1 VAHGLQSQRTRA
13 LGSLIRARGVMP
25 RPTGGSRGKDRS
37 TNAAKLRH
45 EDAVRDAAPDSDA
58 LRELVLHG
66 HRVFYRSAGGGPV
79 IVLVHG
85 ITSTSRTWA
94 NVLPALAERF
104 TIIAPDLLG
113 HGESAKPRGDY
124 SLGAY
129 ASGIRD
135 LLIALGHERATF
147 VGHSLGG
154 GVAMQLAYQFPEHC
168 DRLVLVASGG
178 LGREITALLRAASLP
193 GSELVLPLLVNEQLI
208 AAGRAAGRLLGRIG
222 LRVHTDVGE
231 VLRGHAS
238 LADGEARSAFLHT
251 LRTIVD
257 ARGQRVDASDRLYLA
272 QAVPFLLVWGERDP
286 IIPVEHARAAHR
298 LVPGSRLEL
307 FPNAGHFPHLDDP
320 LRFVRVLTEFMQTTE
335 PANVD
340 ASRWSALLR
349 SGGGGKSGPSPVSA
363 AAVGLPRS
371 EKRPPGRRSTG

>member
-1 VAHGLQSQRTRA
+1 
-13 LGSLIRARGVMP
+13 MP

-37 TNAAKLRH
+37 TNAAKLPH
-45 EDAVRDAAPDSDA
+45 EDAVRDAAPDFA
-58 LRELVLHG
+58 ELRELVLHG
-66 HRVFYRSAGGGPV
+66 HRVFYRSAGSGPV

-85 ITSTSRTWA
+85 ITSTSGTWA
-94 NVLPALAERF
+94 DVLPALAEHF
-104 TIIAPDLLG
+104 TVIAPDLLG

-208 AAGRAAGRLLGRIG
+208 AAGRVAGRLLGRIG

-298 LVPGSRLEL
+298 LVPGSRLEI

-335 PANVD
+335 PATVD
-340 ASRWSALLR
+340 ASRWSDLLR
-349 SGGGGKSGPSPVSA
+349 SGGGGESGPSSVSA
-363 AAVGLPRS
+363 AAVGLRRS
-371 EKRPPGRRSTG
+371 ETRPPRRRSTG

>member
-1 VAHGLQSQRTRA
+1 L
-13 LGSLIRARGVMP
+13 
-25 RPTGGSRGKDRS
+25 PT
-37 TNAAKLRH
+37 
-45 EDAVRDAAPDSDA
+45 AAPDFDA
-58 LRELVLHG
+58 LREILLHG
-66 HRVFYRSAGGGPV
+66 HRVFYRSAGSGPV

-85 ITSTSRTWA
+85 ITSTSATWA
-94 NVLPALAERF
+94 NVLPYLAEHF
-104 TIIAPDLLG
+104 TVVAPDLLG

-168 DRLVLVASGG
+168 DRLVLVSSGG

-208 AAGRAAGRLLGRIG
+208 GAGRALGRLLGRIG

-238 LADGEARSAFLHT
+238 LSDGAARSAFLHT

-257 ARGQRVDASDRLYLA
+257 PRGQRVDASDRLYLA

-286 IIPVEHARAAHR
+286 IIPVRHARAAHR
-298 LVPGSRLEL
+298 LVPGSRLEI

-320 LRFVRVLTEFMQTTE
+320 LRFVRLLVDFMGTTE
-335 PANVD
+335 PADVH
-340 ASRWSALLR
+340 SGRWGELLR
-349 SGGGGKSGPSPVSA
+349 SGGGEPAPSPVSSA
-363 AAVGLPRS
+363 PVPLRRS
-371 EKRPPGRRSTG
+371 AKRPAGRRSTG